1 MADDSLWASTST
13 PVPAHIPAKSQPKLQ
28 SACPDGLARS
38 ETPKAKVES
47 QPDLSVAQRTRAL
60 FNIISRPPLLCSPS
74 FGIEL
79 PFESN
84 VKFKNTD
91 LDDANNELKD
101 LAFGDLCLLSIDG
114 LLDCMYVARNTVEHL
129 YDECEAL
136 QAKERCDKLAAT
148 LNVLDFFLSR
158 VDPILRKLIVLR
170 VSINDFTLGDI
181 IGRGACGVVR
191 VVHEKAPPHSVLA
204 MKSQFKGSWLF
215 HDPEGAQLLL
225 ERTVLAQATMI
236 DNPWLPHLHYA
247 FQDET
252 QLHLV
257 MDYEPGGDM
266 YIFLSK
272 AAHLLDSEMVQF
284 YAAEV
289 VEAIHSLHQMGYIH
303 CDIKPE
309 NFAIE
314 RSGHLKLIDFG
325 SAIRLDSNGKAGYFT
340 HFALLF
346 TPHAGLIF
354 CSEYL
359 NIELLTQRKLCAKDS
374 LCVGPSYDY
383 WAIGVFIYEMYYTQT
398 PFYDEDDD
406 KMMDNIVN
414 FKTTLQFPGNANV
427 PDTAKDLIRQL
438 ICDPNER
445 LTYEGI
451 VRHPFFQDVDFATI
465 REREFPYLFLLRP
478 YLIPPSTKASEHLT
492 DAPNQL
498 RMLPSLATDTPP
510 YLPPVGQ
517 LDDVGN
523 FSGGEARARDD
534 ALHDI
539 SNSLT
544 LSPSRGPCPP
554 PYRGNLLQRL
564 SNLENLDSKSAKEVQ
579 RRAIVEAAA
588 APLVEEVQEV
598 EDIAWQGPAY
608 AADLPFV
615 GFSFTPT
622 MLIGES
628 QCRQRQ
634 LRALIDSSTMV
645 QSRLSILEASNI
657 GEEAMAK
664 IMEVK
669 RRNRFLEKQI
679 TIQEDEIKNLRRRLQ
694 TSVFETEILTDLDG
708 VDTSNMKQQ
717 SEDGQEVLK
726 LEARVNALTLDKA
739 KLVEELSETRKCLLD
754 FNNLKDLLSS
764 VDRKAV
770 DEAHAL
776 KVKLDQADDERR
788 LLSEELTQVRQQL
801 ERLRN
806 SNTKLLAER
815 DAAIARAVKAE
826 ETAAAQADEAEAARM
841 AANNEVI
848 RLTTT
853 TEQQGKLINHL
864 LNLLPAEQRLT
875 VSGRSVTE
883 LINTVALQAPP
894 SQPPIDPIQSG
905 VFVRSRSRW
914 LGGRTKPSAGHSA
927 LFLKTRSMLKGKKPV
942 ASGGPHKFLIT
953 SSGDATDV
961 KKSAIFKSMIGLS
974 STLRDHETYNNRL
987 HPSTSRSH
995 VQPPKRRMAAWVR
1008 TLSTLRSKKHLH
1020 NVTTETIKGSSSRL
1034 RDSNVFSECDADA
1047 DTGGVYMG
1055 DDVSLEYP
1063 PLEADYVVSDVDYMR
1078 GSASTLSSVRSASL
1092 QSLPETVRRAMWSE
1106 QYVVPQVQKSGTAAR
1121 ATGRKS
1127 KEPQP
1132 FLLKQISRV
1141 LGKGKAKAGEE

>member
-1 MADDSLWASTST
+1 MARNSSWLSTST
-13 PVPAHIPAKSQPKLQ
+13 PVPAHIAAKNQPKLSSVCFGNLTQ
-28 SACPDGLARS
+28 ND
-38 ETPKAKVES
+38 TPKAKVEP
-47 QPDLSVAQRTRAL
+47 QLDLPVAQRTRAL
-60 FNIISRPPLLCSPS
+60 FNIIARPPLLCTPS

-79 PFESN
+79 PFESIT
-84 VKFKNTD
+84 KARNTD
-91 LDDANNELKD
+91 LEKASKELKD
-101 LAFGDLCLLSIDG
+101 LACADLCLLSVDG
-114 LLDCMYVARNTVEHL
+114 LLDGMFIARNAIEHL
-129 YDECEAL
+129 YTECEAL
-136 QAKERCDKLAAT
+136 QLKESSDSVTAT
-148 LNVLDFFLSR
+148 LNVLEFFLNR
-158 VDPILRKLIVLR
+158 VDPILRKLIDLR
-170 VSINDFTLGDI
+170 VSLNDFILGDI

-191 VVHEKAPPHSVLA
+191 VVREKTPPLSVFA

-225 ERTVLAQATMI
+225 ERTVLAQAMTI

-247 FQDET
+247 FQDES

-289 VEAIHSLHQMGYIH
+289 VEATHSLHQMGYIH

-309 NFAIE
+309 NFVIE

-325 SAIRLDSNGKAGYFT
+325 SAIRLDANGKCACPTMVGT
-340 HFALLF
+340 K
-346 TPHAGLIF
+346 
-354 CSEYL
+354 EYL
-359 NIELLTQRKLCAKDS
+359 NVELLTERKRGSKES

-383 WAIGVFIYEMYYTQT
+383 WAIGVFIYEMYYMHT
-398 PFYDEDDD
+398 PFYNEDDD
-406 KMMDNIVN
+406 KMMDNIIN
-414 FKTTLQFPGNANV
+414 FKETLHFPRNVDV
-427 PDTAKDLIRQL
+427 PDAAKDLIRQL
-438 ICDPNER
+438 ICDPSER

-451 VRHPFFQDVDFATI
+451 VQHPFFQDVDFATI
-465 REREFPYLFLLRP
+465 RE
-478 YLIPPSTKASEHLT
+478 H
-492 DAPNQL
+492 
-498 RMLPSLATDTPP
+498 TPP

-523 FSGGEARARDD
+523 FSGGGVRARDD

-539 SNSLT
+539 SNDLAI
-544 LSPSRGPCPP
+544 SPSHGLCPP
-554 PYRGNLLQRL
+554 SYRANQLQRL
-564 SNLENLDSKSAKEVQ
+564 SNLENVDPQSAKEVQ
-579 RRAIVEAAA
+579 RQAIIEAAT
-588 APLVEEVQEV
+588 APLAEEVQEV

-634 LRALIDSSTMV
+634 FRALIDNSTMV
-645 QSRLSILEASNI
+645 QSRLSILEASTI

-679 TIQEDEIKNLRRRLQ
+679 TLQEEEIQASGILFLGCSQSRLPLLQPVFFQNLRRRLQ
-694 TSVFETEILTDLDG
+694 TSVFEAEILTDLDSVVSSG
-708 VDTSNMKQQ
+708 MKHQ
-717 SEDGQEVLK
+717 SDDRQEVLK
-726 LEARVNALTLDKA
+726 LEARVNALTLEKA

-754 FNNLKDLLSS
+754 FNSLKDLLSS

-776 KVKLDQADDERR
+776 KVKLDQADEDRR
-788 LLSEELTQVRQQL
+788 IQSEELTQVRQQL

-806 SNTKLLAER
+806 SNTKLVAER
-815 DAAIARAVKAE
+815 DAAIVRAVKAE
-826 ETAAAQADEAEAARM
+826 ETAAARADEADAARV
-841 AANNEVI
+841 AANDEVL

-864 LNLLPAEQRLT
+864 LNLLPTERRPIVIERNVAESIDTAASQPT
-875 VSGRSVTE
+875 
-883 LINTVALQAPP
+883 P
-894 SQPPIDPIQSG
+894 SQPPTDQVSG
-905 VFVRSRSRW
+905 GGFVRSRSRW

-927 LFLKTRSMLKGKKPV
+927 LFLKTRSVLKGKKTI
-942 ASGGPHKFLIT
+942 ASAGSHKFSLT
-953 SSGDATDV
+953 MAGDATDA
-961 KKSAIFKSMIGLS
+961 KKSAIFKSMIGLG
-974 STLRDHETYNNRL
+974 STLCDHEDNGNHSRL
-987 HPSTSRSH
+987 PTSRPRA
-995 VQPPKRRMAAWVR
+995 QPPKRRMAAWVR

-1020 NVTTETIKGSSSRL
+1020 DATAETAKSARSRL
-1034 RDSNVFSECDADA
+1034 PEPNIFSENDADA

-1063 PLEADYVVSDVDYMR
+1063 PLEADYIVSDVDYMR
-1078 GSASTLSSVRSASL
+1078 GSASTLSSLRSDSL
-1092 QSLPETVRRAMWSE
+1092 QSLPETVRRVMWSE
-1106 QYVVPQVQKSGTAAR
+1106 QYVMPQAQKSGAVSG
-1121 ATGRKS
+1121 ATERKS
-1127 KEPQP
+1127 KESHP

-1141 LGKGKAKAGEE
+1141 LGKGKTKAGEE

>member
-1 MADDSLWASTST
+1 MADNSSLLSTST
-13 PVPAHIPAKSQPKLQ
+13 PVHARVVIKTQPNFNSFSSLIQ
-28 SACPDGLARS
+28 ND
-38 ETPKAKVES
+38 TPKAKVES

-60 FNIISRPPLLCSPS
+60 FNIISRPPLLCAPS

-79 PFESN
+79 PFES
-84 VKFKNTD
+84 VTKAKSAD
-91 LDDANNELKD
+91 LEKASKELKD
-101 LAFGDLCLLSIDG
+101 LACADLCLLSVDG
-114 LLDCMYVARNTVEHL
+114 LLDGLYVARNAVEHL
-129 YDECEAL
+129 YDECETL
-136 QAKERCDKLAAT
+136 QAKEHSDSMAAT
-148 LNVLDFFLSR
+148 LNVLDFFLNR
-158 VDPILRKLIVLR
+158 VDPILRKLIDLR
-170 VSINDFTLGDI
+170 VSMNDFTLGEI

-191 VVHEKAPPHSVLA
+191 VVHEKTPPHSVLA

-225 ERTVLAQATMI
+225 ERTVLAQAMMI

-247 FQDET
+247 FQDES

-272 AAHLLDSEMVQF
+272 AAHLLDSEMIQF

-289 VEAIHSLHQMGYIH
+289 VEATHSLHQMGYIH

-325 SAIRLDSNGKAGYFT
+325 SAIRLDSNGKCVCPTMVGT
-340 HFALLF
+340 K
-346 TPHAGLIF
+346 
-354 CSEYL
+354 EYL
-359 NIELLTQRKLCAKDS
+359 NIELLTQRKRGAKDS
-374 LCVGPSYDY
+374 LRVGPCYDY
-383 WAIGVFIYEMYYTQT
+383 WAIGVFIYEMFYTQT
-398 PFYDEDDD
+398 PFYDENDD
-406 KMMDNIVN
+406 KMMDNIIN
-414 FKTTLQFPGNANV
+414 FKTALHFPHNVNV
-427 PDTAKDLIRQL
+427 PDAAKDLIRQL
-438 ICDPNER
+438 ICDPSER

-451 VRHPFFQDVDFATI
+451 VQHPFFQDVDFATI
-465 REREFPYLFLLRP
+465 RE
-478 YLIPPSTKASEHLT
+478 H
-492 DAPNQL
+492 
-498 RMLPSLATDTPP
+498 TPP

-523 FSGGEARARDD
+523 FSGGGARARDD

-539 SNSLT
+539 SNDVT
-544 LSPSRGPCPP
+544 ISPSRGLYPTPQ
-554 PYRGNLLQRL
+554 RVNQLQRL
-564 SNLENLDSKSAKEVQ
+564 SNLENVDPQSAKEIQ
-579 RRAIVEAAA
+579 RRAIIEAAA
-588 APLVEEVQEV
+588 VPLTEEVQEV

-634 LRALIDSSTMV
+634 LRALIDNSTMV
-645 QSRLSILEASNI
+645 QSRLSILEASTI

-679 TIQEDEIKNLRRRLQ
+679 TLQEDEIQASGIIFFGCSHNLRKRLQ
-694 TSVFETEILTDLDG
+694 TSVFEAEILTDLDS
-708 VDTSNMKQQ
+708 VVNNSIKQQ
-717 SEDGQEVLK
+717 SEERQEVLK
-726 LEARVNALTLDKA
+726 LEARVNALTLEKA

-754 FNNLKDLLSS
+754 FNSLKDLLNS

-770 DEAHAL
+770 DEAHSL
-776 KVKLDQADDERR
+776 KVKLDQADENSR
-788 LLSEELTQVRQQL
+788 LQSEELTQVRQQL

-806 SNTKLLAER
+806 SNTKLVAER

-826 ETAAAQADEAEAARM
+826 ESAAAQADEAEAARV
-841 AANNEVI
+841 AANNEVL

-864 LNLLPAEQRLT
+864 LNLLPAERRKT
-875 VSGRSVTE
+875 VSGGNGGPATE
-883 LINTVALQAPP
+883 LIDAATPQTLP
-894 SQPPIDPIQSG
+894 SQPPIGQVPGG

-914 LGGRTKPSAGHSA
+914 LGGRTKPSTGHSA
-927 LFLKTRSMLKGKKPV
+927 LFLKTRSMLKGKKTTAGTSV
-942 ASGGPHKFLIT
+942 AGAGAHKFSLALI
-953 SSGDATDV
+953 GDAIDV
-961 KKSAIFKSMIGLS
+961 KKSAVFKSMIGLG
-974 STLRDHETYNNRL
+974 STQRDYEDNGNHP
-987 HPSTSRSH
+987 HPSTSRSR
-995 VQPPKRRMAAWVR
+995 VPPPKRRMAAWVR
-1008 TLSTLRSKKHLH
+1008 TLSTLRSKKLLH
-1020 NVTTETIKGSSSRL
+1020 NATTETAKRSRSHL
-1034 RDSNVFSECDADA
+1034 PDSNAFTEDDVDA

-1055 DDVSLEYP
+1055 DDMSLEYP
-1063 PLEADYVVSDVDYMR
+1063 PLEADYIVSDVDYMR
-1078 GSASTLSSVRSASL
+1078 GSASTLSSLRSSSL
-1092 QSLPETVRRAMWSE
+1092 QSLPETACRVMWPE
-1106 QYVVPQVQKSGTAAR
+1106 QYIVPQVQKSGTAAI
-1121 ATGRKS
+1121 ATGQKS
-1127 KEPQP
+1127 KEPHP